1 MRDRESRRGDPRCI
15 HAQAIKSKIASEHRF
30 LFHEL
35 ITHYSKSNK
44 LSYAQRV
51 FNQIP
56 EPNVVS
62 WTALISSYI
71 NTSNAFH
78 HFISMLRH
86 PTLPNQRT
94 LAPLF
99 KTCASLSTLQI
110 GIQLHSVS
118 LKLSL
123 CNLCYTGSSLIS
135 FYTKCSLPNEALK
148 VFDKIL
154 ERDEVCYSSM
164 IVGLAQNS
172 QPSKALKLFSEMNNS
187 STVSSNMYG
196 ISGALRATAEL
207 AALEQCKIIHAH
219 TILTGFQT
227 YLVVGNALVDAYG
240 KCGLIADSRNIFN
253 QSLPNANIF
262 LWNSMMGAYAQ
273 QGDKKSVIKLFYDMK
288 LRGFSPDEYSFLA
301 LLTACSNS
309 GSVHEAEKWLSC
321 MKDDY
326 GVEPQLQHYTCF
338 INAMARDGRIAE
350 AKALAMKMPF
360 EADAAVWRSLL
371 TACAV
376 HGASEV
382 AQEVTQRLLQ
392 HNPRDDSA
400 FVLLAN
406 VNATAGKWAEVA
418 EVRKLMRRRGVR
430 KEGGMSW
437 IEFQGEVHVF
447 LAGDRN
453 HERMNEIYAKL
464 AELREEIKKLGYKE
478 AVDEKLHEME
488 AADKRELLWSHSEK
502 LALAF
507 GVVSG
512 AAPPGKALRILKNLR
527 ICKDCHEAFKCM
539 SIVIKREI
547 VVRDVNRYHRFV
559 HGNCNCGDY
568 W

>member
-1 MRDRESRRGDPRCI
+1 M
-15 HAQAIKSKIASEHRF
+15 
-30 LFHEL
+30 
-35 ITHYSKSNK
+35 
-44 LSYAQRV
+44 
-51 FNQIP
+51 
-56 EPNVVS
+56 
-62 WTALISSYI
+62 
-71 NTSNAFH
+71 
-78 HFISMLRH
+78 
-86 PTLPNQRT
+86 
-94 LAPLF
+94 
-99 KTCASLSTLQI
+99 
-110 GIQLHSVS
+110 
-118 LKLSL
+118 
-123 CNLCYTGSSLIS
+123 
-135 FYTKCSLPNEALK
+135 
-148 VFDKIL
+148 
-154 ERDEVCYSSM
+154 
-164 IVGLAQNS
+164 NS
-172 QPSKALKLFSEMNNS
+172 S
-187 STVSSNMYG
+187 STVTSNMYAV
-196 ISGALRATAEL
+196 SGALRATAEL
-207 AALEQCKIIHAH
+207 AALEQCRIIHAH
-219 TILTGFQT
+219 TILTGFHT

-240 KCGLIADSRNIFN
+240 KCGLVADSRSIFN
-253 QSLPNANIF
+253 QLLPNANIF

-273 QGDKKSVIKLFYDMK
+273 QGDEKSVIKLFYDMK
-288 LRGFSPDEYSFLA
+288 SRGFSPDEYSFLA

-309 GSVHEAEKWLSC
+309 GSVHEAEKWLNC
-321 MKDDY
+321 MKDYY

-350 AKALAMKMPF
+350 AKALAVKMPY

-376 HGASEV
+376 HG
-382 AQEVTQRLLQ
+382 
-392 HNPRDDSA
+392 
-400 FVLLAN
+400 
-406 VNATAGKWAEVA
+406 KWAEVA
-418 EVRKLMRRRGVR
+418 QVRKLMRRRGVR

-437 IEFQGEVHVF
+437 IEFRGEVHVF

-478 AVDEKLHEME
+478 VVDEKLHEME

-527 ICKDCHEAFKCM
+527 ICKDCHEAFKCI

>member
-1 MRDRESRRGDPRCI
+1 M
-15 HAQAIKSKIASEHRF
+15 
-30 LFHEL
+30 
-35 ITHYSKSNK
+35 
-44 LSYAQRV
+44 YA
-51 FNQIP
+51 
-56 EPNVVS
+56 
-62 WTALISSYI
+62 
-71 NTSNAFH
+71 
-78 HFISMLRH
+78 
-86 PTLPNQRT
+86 
-94 LAPLF
+94 
-99 KTCASLSTLQI
+99 
-110 GIQLHSVS
+110 
-118 LKLSL
+118 
-123 CNLCYTGSSLIS
+123 
-135 FYTKCSLPNEALK
+135 
-148 VFDKIL
+148 
-154 ERDEVCYSSM
+154 
-164 IVGLAQNS
+164 
-172 QPSKALKLFSEMNNS
+172 
-187 STVSSNMYG
+187 

-207 AALEQCKIIHAH
+207 AALEQCRIIHAH
-219 TILTGFQT
+219 TILTGFHT

-253 QSLPNANIF
+253 QLLPNANIF
-262 LWNSMMGAYAQ
+262 LWNSIMGAYAQ
-273 QGDKKSVIKLFYDMK
+273 QGDEKSVIKLFYDMK
-288 LRGFSPDEYSFLA
+288 FRGFSPDEYSFLA

-309 GSVHEAEKWLSC
+309 GSVHEAEKWLNC

-350 AKALAMKMPF
+350 AKALAMKMPY

-371 TACAV
+371 TACA
-376 HGASEV
+376 
-382 AQEVTQRLLQ
+382 TTRT
-392 HNPRDDSA
+392 NPRDDSA
-400 FVLLAN
+400 FLLLAN
-406 VNATAGKWAEVA
+406 VNASAGKWAEVA
-418 EVRKLMRRRGVR
+418 
-430 KEGGMSW
+430 
-437 IEFQGEVHVF
+437 EVHVF

-478 AVDEKLHEME
+478 VVDEKLHEME
-488 AADKRELLWSHSEK
+488 AADKRELLWSHIEK